1 MIQNEEFVDDE
12 ELLGGIFLLG
22 KVVFGILNK
31 VVLNDVNGKSY
42 LKFFIKLNEVFV
54 INIIEDYQGEDGKLF
69 YILGVVFNNNFNEM
83 NIFIV
88 LNNKFV
94 FDLFKGSVNLF
105 FCNDEKKNQLMVS
118 IWLGIF
124 FDLFLK
130 ERYGS
135 DENED

>member
-22 KVVFGILNK
+22 KVIFGILNK

-105 FCNDEKKNQLMVS
+105 FCNDEIRNQLMVS

>member
-1 MIQNEEFVDDE
+1 MIQNEEFVDNE

-22 KVVFGILNK
+22 KVIFGILNK

>member
-22 KVVFGILNK
+22 KVIFGILNK

>member
-22 KVVFGILNK
+22 KVIFGILNK
-31 VVLNDVNGKSY
+31 VVLNDVNGKIY